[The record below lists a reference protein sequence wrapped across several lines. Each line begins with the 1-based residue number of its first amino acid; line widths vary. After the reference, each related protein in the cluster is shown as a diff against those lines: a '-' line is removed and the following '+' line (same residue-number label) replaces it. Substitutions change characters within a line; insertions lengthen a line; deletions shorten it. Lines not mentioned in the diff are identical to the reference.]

1 MKRILT
7 TVVVVTAFFIAC
19 KKDKPKSMPTVTT
32 AAITNVTTS
41 GATAGGTITSD
52 GNDGIS
58 AAGIVWSKT
67 NNTPT
72 TGDSVKVTTTTSGSY
87 TVNLSGL
94 DFNTTYYIRA
104 YATNSVGT
112 SYGSVVTLNTTND
125 TSKIRFTYNGATVTY
140 GIIIS
145 PTTGK
150 KWMDRNLGA
159 SQVATAYNDVQA
171 YGDLFQ
177 WGRLADGHQLRTSST
192 TTTTSSTDVPG
203 NNKFIISIS
212 DPNNDWRNPENDNL
226 WQGSTGVNNPCPAGW
241 HVPTRTEWQA
251 ETAIID
257 YNTGF
262 NILKITVGGY
272 RYLDGNMSSSVG
284 VTGYYWTSTPL
295 AVGGIGYARSANISG
310 SGFSTP
316 GSSRGNAEAIRCI
329 KD

>member
-7 TVVVVTAFFIAC
+7 TVVVVIAFFIAC

-32 AAITNVTTS
+32 AALTNITTS
-41 GATAGGTITSD
+41 SATAGGTITSN

-67 NNTPT
+67 NNAPT
-72 TGDSVKVTTTTSGSY
+72 TSDSVKATATTSGSY

-112 SYGSVVTLNTTND
+112 SYGNAVILNTTND
-125 TSKIRFTYNGATVTY
+125 TSKIRFNYNGATVTY

-150 KWMDRNLGA
+150 KWLDRNLGA
-159 SQVATAYNDVQA
+159 SRAATAYNDAQA

-177 WGRLADGHQLRTSST
+177 WGRGADGHQLRTSD
-192 TTTTSSTDVPG
+192 TTSVRSSSDNPG
-203 NNKFIISIS
+203 HNKFIKS
-212 DPNNDWRNPENDNL
+212 DAYSPNDWRIPQFAGL
-226 WQGSTGVNNPCPAGW
+226 WQGSTGTNNPCPTGW
-241 HVPTRTEWQA
+241 HVPTRSEWEA
-251 ETAIID
+251 ETAITD
-257 YNTGF
+257 YNSGF
-262 NILKITVGGY
+262 NVFKLTAAGY
-272 RYLDGNMSSSVG
+272 RYINANISDVGN
-284 VTGYYWTSTPL
+284 TGYYWTSTVVTL
-295 AVGGIGYARSANISG
+295 AGTGYARYAGITSSEFSASAGI
-310 SGFSTP
+310 
-316 GSSRGNAEAIRCI
+316 SRGNAEAIRCI